1 MKLHVVLSC
10 WIDLTDPE
18 PNVTIQGIFSKSE
31 DAGKLMK
38 DLIDEDSGSWIGI
51 RVMELD
57 DPKSGISL
65 DTDDVDMEL
74 FC

>member
-1 MKLHVVLSC
+1 MKLYVALSC

-18 PNVTIQGIFSKSE
+18 PNVTIQRIFSTMEKAESHL
-31 DAGKLMK
+31 KL
-38 DLIDEDSGSWIGI
+38 LQDESDDTWFGI
-51 RVMELD
+51 RGCEVDAD
-57 DPKSGISL
+57 DGISL